1 MEKRFCSK
9 IIKISLYVF
18 LVVTFVLDVSCK
30 SKQFVNNNKYPY
42 LNEIL
47 ETYFYANFSY
57 PENMNQ
63 LIDFLK
69 KEGFLSSFEK
79 ELFQFTIEKIEED
92 IENYS
97 IILTENDIQIYHK
110 EYLFYEEPK
119 QDACILFKNNWIYSY
134 QRFIFVDSLGNNIR
148 NYDYL
153 SEELMI
159 NENLI
164 GKIFENFKYYE
175 DSTIVYQIIRF
186 ERNSEITDFCDP
198 ENHLLTSRYFQEI
211 QVYLEIFAEKHN
223 LLKII
228 HAVPVKY

>member
-1 MEKRFCSK
+1 MEKRFCGK

-159 NENLI
+159 NENII
-164 GKIFENFKYYE
+164 GKNFENFKYFE

-186 ERNSEITDFCDP
+186 ERNSEITDFCNP